1 MIISRDNKQQK
12 SNFAEN
18 DRESR
23 NFKRGFGDFG
33 DENKFNK
40 SPRSEK
46 FGRNRND
53 GEEFN
58 RRPRDFEGRRDKD
71 DGDFSSRKPRRSFE
85 DRGDF
90 RSGKRFDKEGDG
102 NDRRDR
108 DRDTRPPR
116 FRSSDD
122 RGFRSER
129 DGFKP
134 RGDRGDRDETYKGN
148 RERSD
153 RGFGERPERSD
164 RGFGERPE
172 RSDRGFGERPERR
185 DRGFGE
191 RPERR
196 DRTERSSEDRPPRF
210 ERERSERSD
219 RDRTERSFGERP
231 PRDGFRDRERR
242 SPRERDSDS
251 NFAQKSF
258 GDRERRDSKFPQ
270 RESESFEKTFKIE
283 EDLSLGSEES
293 AKTNFS
299 SERRDKKRQYSE
311 RATKPSKINTEE
323 SNTTN
328 DNSKSEDFIKP
339 LSTNSFQK
347 KERKPESPSISE
359 IDMNKITLAQLK
371 SKKESD
377 ITKLSESKK
386 EELLNKEET
395 VEYRDSKKDY
405 LYGMHS
411 VQAALTYNYR
421 KNLELLIDQNFKE
434 NIPDHVQKILD
445 LAKTKDAKVKY
456 TSRDRLDKI
465 TGGRPHNGVV
475 LKSDIRDYIYINNF
489 AYLEN
494 NKFIPKG
501 EGNLFILLD
510 QIVDPQ
516 NFGSV
521 IRSAV
526 FLGADAIL
534 LNRKNRPPSSA
545 TVCKVSSG
553 ASECVDLFA
562 IKSLRPF
569 LKEAGEKGWTVIT
582 TSIEKEADVQMRL
595 DGGSQVNSTNS
606 NIKGNEQ
613 NESTEE
619 NAEKPVEDTVIV
631 PKTVT
636 LNELKLSNKS
646 NVILVLGS
654 EASGI
659 TSNLSGTVHYNLFI
673 PPMLNP
679 EETGKHPFTL
689 IDSLNVGVS
698 AGIIIN
704 HIKSELKNVHNIS
717 EGVKH

>member
-1 MIISRDNKQQK
+1 MIISRDKKK
-12 SNFAEN
+12 SNFEEN

-23 NFKRGFGDFG
+23 NFKRGFGDYG
-33 DENKFNK
+33 DENKFNRA
-40 SPRSEK
+40 PRSEK

-53 GEEFN
+53 GEEFS

-90 RSGKRFDKEGDG
+90 RSGKRFDREEDG
-102 NDRRDR
+102 YDRRDR
-108 DRDTRPPR
+108 RDREERPPR

-129 DGFKP
+129 DGFKQ
-134 RGDRGDRDETYKGN
+134 RGDRDDTYKGN
-148 RERSD
+148 RER
-153 RGFGERPERSD
+153 F
-164 RGFGERPE
+164 
-172 RSDRGFGERPERR
+172 DRGFGERPERR
-185 DRGFGE
+185 DRGFSE
-191 RPERR
+191 RPDRR
-196 DRTERSSEDRPPRF
+196 ERSERNFEDKPPRF
-210 ERERSERSD
+210 ERSD

-258 GDRERRDSKFPQ
+258 GDRDRRDSKFQQ
-270 RESESFEKTFKIE
+270 RESDSFEKTLKID
-283 EDLSLGSEES
+283 EDLSLESEQS

-299 SERRDKKRQYSE
+299 SDRREKKREYKE
-311 RATKPSKINTEE
+311 RAAKPSKISSEEPNSTSDNTQSEE
-323 SNTTN
+323 FS
-328 DNSKSEDFIKP
+328 KP

-347 KERKPESPSISE
+347 RERKPDTSSTSE
-359 IDMNKITLAQLK
+359 IDIDKITLAQLK

-377 ITKLSESKK
+377 ITKVNDYKK
-386 EELLNKEET
+386 EELLNKEEP

-411 VQAALTYNYR
+411 VQAALTYNFR

-445 LAKTKDAKVKY
+445 LAKTKETKLKY

-494 NKFIPKG
+494 NKFIPKQ

-534 LNRKNRPPSSA
+534 LNRKNRPPISA

-595 DGGSQVNSTNS
+595 DGGSHVNSTNS
-606 NIKGNEQ
+606 NVKGNEQ

-619 NAEKPVEDTVIV
+619 NPDKTAEDSVIV

-654 EASGI
+654 EATGI

-704 HIKSELKNVHNIS
+704 DIKTQLKNVDNS
-717 EGVKH
+717 GNTEGVKH